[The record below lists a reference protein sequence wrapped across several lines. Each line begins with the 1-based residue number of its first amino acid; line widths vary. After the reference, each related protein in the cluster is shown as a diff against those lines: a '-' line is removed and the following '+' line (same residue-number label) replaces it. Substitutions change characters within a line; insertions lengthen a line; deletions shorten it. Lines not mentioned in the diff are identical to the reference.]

1 MIKFRYKKQKPIN
14 LVQRAIDYLET
25 RNVPFSVIKEKDA
38 DIVSQRNSKS
48 IVLIEFI
55 QNEYGLFQIKI
66 QDKKLYSWTEK
77 MISEIFKMEIVEINE
92 DSRTITATSEHEGHV
107 LDVIEILG
115 LKYSLSIVK

>member
-1 MIKFRYKKQKPIN
+1 MIKFRYKKQKPVN

-77 MISEIFKMEIVEINE
+77 MISEIFKMEIIEINE
-92 DSRTITATSEHEGHV
+92 NSRTITATSEHEGHV

>member
-1 MIKFRYKKQKPIN
+1 MIKFRYKKQKPVN

-92 DSRTITATSEHEGHV
+92 NSRTITATSEHEGHV

-115 LKYSLSIVK
+115 LKYNLSIVK

>member
-77 MISEIFKMEIVEINE
+77 MISEIFKMEIVEIDEN
-92 DSRTITATSEHEGHV
+92 SRTITATSEHEGHV

>member
-1 MIKFRYKKQKPIN
+1 MIKFRYKKQKPVN
-14 LVQRAIDYLET
+14 LVQRAIDYLEIK
-25 RNVPFSVIKEKDA
+25 NVPFSVIKEKDA

-92 DSRTITATSEHEGHV
+92 NSRTITATSEHEGHV

>member
-92 DSRTITATSEHEGHV
+92 NSRTITATSEHEGHV